1 MNPVTPTPTRRLAL
15 AVLALA
21 AWPAWAAPDEAALR
35 EAMARYAQAWN
46 QRDVA
51 AWTDLTTADLHYQ
64 ETYLH
69 TDEARQMTTRD
80 RSRRAFDFAV
90 SAFDFQWEP
99 LRIHFRPDGSATA
112 VMRVVQLALPRTG
125 DKYAAV
131 FETNPAIARW
141 RVEGGRWKLYH
152 YVTYAPYAREIVSTE
167 GLMK

>member
-1 MNPVTPTPTRRLAL
+1 MNALSRRTTLLAALAL
-15 AVLALA
+15 CSLPA
-21 AWPAWAAPDEAALR
+21 AAAPDEAALR

-51 AWTDLTTADLHYQ
+51 AWTSLTTADLHYN
-64 ETYLH
+64 ESYLH

-80 RSRRAFDFAV
+80 RSRRAFESGMA
-90 SAFDFQWEP
+90 AFDFKWEP
-99 LRIHFRPDGSATA
+99 LRIHIKPDGSATA

-125 DKYAAV
+125 GKYAAE

-141 RVEGGRWKLYH
+141 RVEDGRWKLFH
-152 YVTYAPYAREIVSTE
+152 YVTYAPYAKEIVSTE